1 MKKIFMLIFI
11 ACMMVAQHSAAQR
24 VSQQTHRLPPKL
36 AILYARAD
44 SISKLKAKTR
54 RKPVI
59 GITTTLKNNVL
70 ALGHNY
76 AKAVS
81 MAGGI
86 PYLIASTD
94 DPQELNTV
102 VGLLDGLLMTGGP
115 DVDPAYYGHERHP
128 QLGEVNDDRDVF
140 ELLLFKAALKKG
152 MPIFGICRGLQMIN
166 VAMGG
171 TLWQDIPSDF
181 PQSELCH
188 RQTDDSTTPAHDI
201 SIVPG
206 TVTAKVFGLTH
217 TGVNSRHHQCIKDIA
232 PELKIT
238 AWSPDSVPEMM
249 EGYPR
254 YPILAVQSHPE
265 IFTVHGD
272 KVMPRFFGFLIEEAK
287 KYHQKRVARPVSKRS
302 NKGKK

>member
-1 MKKIFMLIFI
+1 MKRIYMLIFI

-76 AKAVS
+76 VKAVS

-94 DPQELNTV
+94 DPRELNTG
-102 VGLLDGLLMTGGP
+102 VGMLDGLLMTGGP

-254 YPILAVQSHPE
+254 SPILAVQSHPE

-272 KVMPRFFGFLIEEAK
+272 KVMPRFFRFLIEEAK

>member
-1 MKKIFMLIFI
+1 MKRLYLAAIM
-11 ACMMVAQHSAAQR
+11 ACLFAIQGTVAQ
-24 VSQQTHRLPPKL
+24 TNGRLAPKL
-36 AILYARAD
+36 AALYQRAD
-44 SISKLKAKTR
+44 SLCAQKAVKG

-59 GITTTLKNNVL
+59 GITTTLKKNSL
-70 ALGHNY
+70 AVGY
-76 AKAVS
+76 DYVRAVT
-81 MAGGI
+81 MAGGT
-86 PYLIASTD
+86 PFLIASTD
-94 DPQELNTV
+94 DPQELANV
-102 VGLLDGLLMTGGP
+102 VRMLDGLLMTGGP

-128 QLGEVNDDRDVF
+128 QLGEVNDERDVF
-140 ELLLFKAALKKG
+140 ELLLFKKAHELR

-171 TLWQDIPSDF
+171 
-181 PQSELCH
+181 
-188 RQTDDSTTPAHDI
+188 
-201 SIVPG
+201 VPG

>member
-1 MKKIFMLIFI
+1 MKRLYLAAIM
-11 ACMMVAQHSAAQR
+11 ACLFAIQGTVAQ
-24 VSQQTHRLPPKL
+24 TNGRLAPKL
-36 AILYARAD
+36 AALYQRAD
-44 SISKLKAKTR
+44 SLCAQKAVKG

-59 GITTTLKNNVL
+59 GITTTLKKNSL
-70 ALGHNY
+70 AVGY
-76 AKAVS
+76 DYVRAVT
-81 MAGGI
+81 MAGGT
-86 PYLIASTD
+86 PFLIASTD
-94 DPQELNTV
+94 DPQELANV
-102 VGLLDGLLMTGGP
+102 VRMLDGLLMTGGP

-128 QLGEVNDDRDVF
+128 QLGEVNDERDVF
-140 ELLLFKAALKKG
+140 ELLL
-152 MPIFGICRGLQMIN
+152 N

-206 TVTAKVFGLTH
+206 TVSAKVFGLTH

>member
-76 AKAVS
+76 VKAVS

>member
-11 ACMMVAQHSAAQR
+11 ACMMVAQHSVAQR

>member
-1 MKKIFMLIFI
+1 MKRIFMLIFI

>member
-76 AKAVS
+76 VKAVS

-115 DVDPAYYGHERHP
+115 DVDPAYYDHERHP

-206 TVTAKVFGLTH
+206 TVSAKVLGLTA

>member
-11 ACMMVAQHSAAQR
+11 ACMMVAQHSVAQR

-115 DVDPAYYGHERHP
+115 DVDPAYYDHERHP

>member
-1 MKKIFMLIFI
+1 MKRLYLAAIMACIFAIQGT
-11 ACMMVAQHSAAQR
+11 VAQ
-24 VSQQTHRLPPKL
+24 TNGRLAPKL
-36 AILYARAD
+36 AALYQRAD
-44 SISKLKAKTR
+44 SLCAQKAVKG

-59 GITTTLKNNVL
+59 GITTTLKKNSL
-70 ALGHNY
+70 AVGY
-76 AKAVS
+76 DYVRAVT
-81 MAGGI
+81 MAGGT

-94 DPQELNTV
+94 DPQELATV
-102 VGLLDGLLMTGGP
+102 VRMLDGLLMTGGP

-128 QLGEVNDDRDVF
+128 QLGEVNDERDVF
-140 ELLLFKAALKKG
+140 ELLLFKKAHELR

-206 TVTAKVFGLTH
+206 TVSAKVLGLTA
-217 TGVNSRHHQCIKDIA
+217 TGVNSRHHQCIRDIA
-232 PELKIT
+232 PELRIT

-254 YPILAVQSHPE
+254 HRILAIQSHPE

-272 KVMPRFFGFLIEEAK
+272 KVMPRFFQFLIQEATQYHRQKTAKAAPQRRKAVRRK
-287 KYHQKRVARPVSKRS
+287 K
-302 NKGKK
+302 

>member
-115 DVDPAYYGHERHP
+115 DVDPAYYDHERHP